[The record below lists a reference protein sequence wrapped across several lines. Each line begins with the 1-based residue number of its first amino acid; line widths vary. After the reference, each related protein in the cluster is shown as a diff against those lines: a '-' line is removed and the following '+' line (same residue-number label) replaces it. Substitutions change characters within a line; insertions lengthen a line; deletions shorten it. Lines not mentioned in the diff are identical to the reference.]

1 MYGTSI
7 QLKITEMTKPSKK
20 LMEITQL
27 NQLTLDHHTDQVHK
41 LLIPKIPQVILN
53 HLMIKKS
60 KLPLNLKD
68 QHGSQL
74 TLMIFSWDQFIITM
88 PQETGFQREVPKP
101 LPKKPSLLTNI
112 LRVQDF
118 QSISTN
124 TSKKHGD
131 ISMLTELERLK
142 PSRPHNLLDS
152 LLQTKDWALVKTDSE
167 KINIEL
173 KIFKFKKHKLF

>member
-41 LLIPKIPQVILN
+41 SLIPKIPQVILN

-74 TLMIFSWDQFIITM
+74 TLMIFS
-88 PQETGFQREVPKP
+88 
-101 LPKKPSLLTNI
+101 
-112 LRVQDF
+112 
-118 QSISTN
+118 
-124 TSKKHGD
+124 
-131 ISMLTELERLK
+131 
-142 PSRPHNLLDS
+142 
-152 LLQTKDWALVKTDSE
+152 
-167 KINIEL
+167 
-173 KIFKFKKHKLF
+173 